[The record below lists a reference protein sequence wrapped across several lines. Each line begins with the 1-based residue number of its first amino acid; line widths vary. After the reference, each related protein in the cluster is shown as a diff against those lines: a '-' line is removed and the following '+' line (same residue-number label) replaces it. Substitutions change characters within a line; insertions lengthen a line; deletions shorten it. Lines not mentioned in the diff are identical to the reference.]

1 LYNSCIDEAKIDAD
15 GIEPILSLLNT
26 ELGGWPILQGSSWDS
41 SKFNL
46 TNLLLKLRQYSYNII
61 YRVHTIIDEK
71 NSSATAVVVIIKYRL
86 LIAIKIRFCFRLVRV
101 LLVYPNGNIMQAKLI
116 LLLLI
121 EILCQT

>member
-1 LYNSCIDEAKIDAD
+1 MYNSCVNEAKIDAD
-15 GIEPILSLLNT
+15 GIEPVLSLVNT
-26 ELGGWPILQGSSWDS
+26 ELGGWPILQDSSWDS

-46 TNLLLKLRQYSYNII
+46 TNLLLKFRRYSYNII

-71 NSSATAVVVIIKYRL
+71 NSSATAVVVITKYRL

-101 LLVYPNGNIMQAKLI
+101 LLVYPNDNIMQAKLI

-121 EILCQT
+121 EILCQI